1 MTPFDHFPG
10 WDQIEPFSMS
20 SEELDAAFEEVM
32 KRSRTLEVYLARER
46 SIRRTKYLRVIFSVA
61 AVCALI
67 LLPVFS
73 VRYARRTA
81 PQNQVAAVNYIQRST
96 SCGETAEVILPD
108 HSRVLLNAQSV
119 LIYPE
124 TFQSERTVF
133 LSGEAIFDVTASE
146 EDAFYVQTSDL
157 VVKVHGTRFDVKA
170 YFDDPMVTAT
180 LNRGAIAAWP
190 KNAPERVVELE
201 PEQYC
206 ALERSTGALVHGR
219 ANSSES
225 MSWEGGNL
233 CFHSESIHEII
244 RIIQRHYGV
253 QVYLTTSKYD
263 KARISARFIHGET
276 VDELLDAICSVV
288 PSMRYS
294 RTDDAIYIR

>member
-32 KRSRTLEVYLARER
+32 KRSRTLEAYLARER

-67 LLPVFS
+67 LVPVFS

-157 VVKVHGTRFDVKA
+157 VVKVHGTRFAVQL
-170 YFDDPMVTAT
+170 PTT
-180 LNRGAIAAWP
+180 LRKGSGDFW
-190 KNAPERVVELE
+190 K
-201 PEQYC
+201 
-206 ALERSTGALVHGR
+206 S
-219 ANSSES
+219 
-225 MSWEGGNL
+225 
-233 CFHSESIHEII
+233 
-244 RIIQRHYGV
+244 
-253 QVYLTTSKYD
+253 
-263 KARISARFIHGET
+263 
-276 VDELLDAICSVV
+276 
-288 PSMRYS
+288 
-294 RTDDAIYIR
+294 